1 MLNIEKRVKEID
13 FNYRPILNIPPN
25 ILFGTEIEFAQ
36 ELFIEVIKKIKEF
49 NKTDNRKYHTLPA
62 HYGCFYDYSK
72 WKCKEDLTVINLDK
86 NNQLHGGE
94 VQSPIISNKKEYFEA
109 LSEICDIL
117 TNMPNIKINKKCGLH
132 IHVDRTIYGND
143 AKTFLRL
150 LKLWMLFEDV
160 IYRFSYGETYT
171 PRNYMYR
178 FVKPINKRIYKN
190 LNELSKYQDETYDK
204 IIKDFRYKSQ
214 GISFFYTGEDIQ
226 KILNTIEIR
235 TFNGTL
241 NKTIIQ
247 NDINF
252 VINLLL
258 YAVSDSYDEEYI
270 DYEIKRFE
278 PIAFKNFEIKNTT
291 KALTLS
297 NLIFKDELD
306 MLYFM
311 KQYLKQFRQEEL
323 IDKKNI
329 L

>member
-1 MLNIEKRVKEID
+1 MLNIEKRAKEID

-36 ELFIEVIKKIKEF
+36 ELFIEVTEKIKRF
-49 NKTDNRKYHTLPA
+49 NKIDNRKYYTVPA
-62 HYGCFYDYSK
+62 YYGSFYDYSK
-72 WKCKEDLTVINLDK
+72 WGCKEDLTVITLDK

-94 VQSPIISNKKEYFEA
+94 VQSPILSNKKEYFEA

-150 LKLWMLFEDV
+150 LKLWMLYEDI
-160 IYRFSYGETYT
+160 IYRFSYGETNT

-178 FVKPINKRIYKN
+178 YVKPINKKIYKN
-190 LNELSKYQDETYDK
+190 LNELSKFQDDTYDK

-306 MLYFM
+306 ILYFM